1 MGVGVLK
8 PALANIVGQEL
19 ARKIL
24 FKAASGGKISQ
35 AYMFKGPAGVGKRTM
50 ALAFAAFINCRDKGS
65 DACGR
70 CPSCKK
76 FASNNHPDFME
87 IVPEGAAGIKI
98 DQIRDLKSKLA
109 FPSFEAAHR
118 VILLADIQST
128 IRRPEVANSLLK
140 TLEEPPADTIFILT
154 VDEAA
159 EVLATIASRCQV
171 VPFYSLPLE
180 FIRRRLEAEGLE
192 PAAAAALSAISGGSL
207 GRAIA
212 PESRELLAL
221 RRQVVELLIYDL
233 SGPLPL
239 PELFRLA
246 ETCAG
251 LKDKLA
257 YFFELL
263 GLWLRDL
270 MLFAV
275 PGQEQRMVN
284 IDLVHLYQARRE
296 GWQLAELSD
305 KLQALSLARKQLRFN
320 CDRRLV
326 CEVLFLRLSA
336 LP

>member
-8 PALANIVGQEL
+8 PAFANIIGQEL
-19 ARKIL
+19 ARDIL
-24 FKAASGGKISQ
+24 LKAVNGGKIGQ

-50 ALAFAAFINCRDKGS
+50 ALAFAALVNCRAAGP
-65 DACGR
+65 DACGC

-76 FASNNHPDFME
+76 FASNNHPDFIE
-87 IVPEGAAGIKI
+87 IVPEGATGIKI

-109 FPSFEAAHR
+109 FPAFEAARR
-118 VILLADIQST
+118 VILLADIQNT

-159 EVLATIASRCQV
+159 ETLATIVSRCQV

-180 FIRRRLEAEGLE
+180 LVCRRLEAEGLE
-192 PAAAAALSAISGGSL
+192 PETAAVLSKISGGSL
-207 GRAIA
+207 GRALA
-212 PESRELLAL
+212 PEGRELLDL
-221 RRQVVELLIYDL
+221 RRQLVEFSVYDL
-233 SGPLPL
+233 SGPLPI
-239 PELFRLA
+239 PELLRLA
-246 ETCAG
+246 EICAK
-251 LKDKLA
+251 LKDKLD
-257 YFFELL
+257 YFLELL

-270 MLFAV
+270 MLLSI
-275 PGQEQRMVN
+275 PGQEQRIVN

-326 CEVLFLRLSA
+326 CEVLFLRL
-336 LP
+336 L

>member
-1 MGVGVLK
+1 MGLGMLR
-8 PALANIVGQEL
+8 PAFANIIGQEL
-19 ARKIL
+19 AREIL
-24 FKAASGGKISQ
+24 LKAVNGGKIGH
-35 AYMFKGPAGVGKRTM
+35 AYMFKGPAGVGRRSM
-50 ALAFAAFINCRDKGS
+50 ARAFAALINCRDGGV

-76 FASNNHPDFME
+76 IASDSHPDFME

-109 FPSFEAAHR
+109 FPAFEAVHR
-118 VILLADIQST
+118 VILLADIQNA

-159 EVLATIASRCQV
+159 ETLATIVSRCQV
-171 VPFYSLPLE
+171 VPFYSLPFEL
-180 FIRRRLEAEGLE
+180 IRQRLEVEGVE
-192 PAAAAALSAISGGSL
+192 PETAAALSKISGGSL
-207 GRAIA
+207 GRALA

-221 RRQVVELLIYDL
+221 RRQLVELSAYDV
-233 SGPLPL
+233 SGPLPI
-239 PELFRLA
+239 PELFCLA
-246 ETCAG
+246 ETCAK
-251 LKDKLA
+251 LKDKLD
-257 YFFELL
+257 YFLELL

-270 MLFAV
+270 MLLAI
-275 PGQEQRMVN
+275 PGQEHRIVN
-284 IDLVHLYQARRE
+284 IDLAHLYQARRE

-326 CEVLFLRLSA
+326 CEVLFLRL
-336 LP
+336 L